1 MNRYMR
7 IRQYNAKT
15 KERVVLFPQAMTGNI
30 LRRDNGGVLE
40 NFLQYYDKH
49 LANPGPHLNRA
60 TSTGTYRHLEAHIHN
75 KVLVDGFPLLLKVHT
90 NVECEPTLD
99 FNGSGPKPIISGA
112 GDRIPGGQCE
122 GTTMFL
128 LWSEEKDAWTLLS
141 SDTYSDITKVVLP
154 VVRTWTFE
162 AQYDDQDT
170 IVIPGFDH
178 NSESIEI
185 NYGQTILRL
194 GLDYEFV
201 HNSPNA
207 IRLLN
212 FRLMEGDLV
221 YFKITS
227 YITTAKRGTFKYDL
241 EVNDYPVTISEPD
254 CVELDIPLP
263 AIDVHALEINYEQTI
278 LRAGLDYTI
287 SDDKTKVRFNFPLQ
301 PPDIVTFHVTQFI
314 EANGSI
320 VPNNWGATGNY
331 RYSLKVLHEEYTAT
345 EEHITVIPVPNY
357 NYRKDELSVI
367 RDNHLLVYDVD
378 YTIDS
383 LGQVVLLTSE
393 MGPGDQLFFTIL
405 QGAMMDVPNFNV
417 IDASGVSAQHLL
429 LDMSYD
435 QLCNHY
441 TLLVR
446 LKYDLETAPT
456 AKCIDGP
463 AEPIADCFGNP
474 IYGGYK
480 AGSFL
485 WLVYNEDQH
494 TWYSL
499 GHGQMDIT
507 SRYPIYKVA
516 EGEDYFL
523 GGASPYPEIDENAVG
538 EVTIPH
544 GLGMKPAQVDIRPC
558 EPPNLNATTGERT
571 YIGDIWSYA
580 DEENIYV
587 GNTGTATS
595 KFHWTASTQEQTA
608 DLKTHLEKLIEE
620 AKNRPGKFV
629 TRLVTFDCPT
639 DNTTTIMVDGFDSN
653 LDKLVVNYGQTVLRE
668 SIDYNI
674 VDGGIE
680 LINMELMIGDIVQFV
695 IIVQEA

>member
-7 IRQYNAKT
+7 IRQYNAANGQR
-15 KERVVLFPQAMTGNI
+15 EVLFPQAITGNI

-40 NFLQYYDKH
+40 NYLQAYDRH
-49 LANPGPHLNRA
+49 LDNPLPHLNHAR
-60 TSTGTYRHLEAHIHN
+60 STGTYRHLEAHIHN
-75 KVLVDGFPLLLKVHT
+75 KPLVDGFPLLLTVHT

-99 FNGSGPKPIISGA
+99 YNNSGPKYILSGA

-128 LWSEEKDAWTLLS
+128 IWSEAKDAWTLLS
-141 SDTYSDITKVVLP
+141 SDQYSDITKVVLP

-162 AQYDDQDT
+162 VQYDDQDT

-178 NSESIEI
+178 NSDGIEV
-185 NYGQTILRL
+185 NYGQTIFRM
-194 GLDYEFV
+194 GLDYDFLR
-201 HNSPNA
+201 NSPNT
-207 IRLLN
+207 IRFTN
-212 FRLMEGDLV
+212 VRFKEGDLL
-221 YFKITS
+221 YFKITT

-241 EVNDYPVTISEPD
+241 ETTDYPVTVTEPD
-254 CVELDIPLP
+254 TIELEIPLP
-263 AIDVHALEINYEQTI
+263 AINAHAVEINYNQTI
-278 LRAGLDYTI
+278 LRNGIDYTI
-287 SDDKTKVRFNFPLQ
+287 SEDKTMIHFSVPLQ
-301 PPDIVTFHVTQFI
+301 PPDVIVFHVTEFI
-314 EANGSI
+314 EANGEV

-331 RYSLKVLHEEYTAT
+331 RYSLNILHEEYTSV

-357 NYRKDELSVI
+357 NYKKDELSVI
-367 RDNHLLVYDVD
+367 RDNRLLVYDVD

-393 MGPGDQLFFTIL
+393 MGPGDQIFFTIL

-417 IDASGVSAQHLL
+417 IDASGISGQHLL

-435 QLCNHY
+435 VLCSHY
-441 TLLVR
+441 TLLVK

-485 WLVYNEDQH
+485 WLVYNEEQH
-494 TWYSL
+494 VWYSL

-507 SRYPIYKVA
+507 NRYPVYRVA

-523 GGASPYPEIDENAVG
+523 GGKSPYPEIDPSAVK
-538 EVTIPH
+538 EVVIPH
-544 GLGMKPAQVDIRPC
+544 NLGIRPVQLDVRPC
-558 EPPNLNATTGERT
+558 EPPNLDATTGERT
-571 YIGDIWSYA
+571 TIGDIWSYS

-595 KFHWTASTQEQTA
+595 KFHWVASTQEQTV
-608 DLKTHLEKLIEE
+608 DLKLHLEKLIEE
-620 AKNRPGKFV
+620 AMARPGKFV
-629 TRLVTFDCPT
+629 TRLYVYDCQT
-639 DNTTTIMVDGFDSN
+639 DDTTIIMVSGYNSGV
-653 LDKLVVNYGQTVLRE
+653 DKLIVNYGQTILRE
-668 SIDYNI
+668 GIEYNLI
-674 VDGGIE
+674 DGGIE
-680 LINMELMIGDIVQFV
+680 LINMSLKIGDIIQFT